1 MRGGEQHQ
9 QLKSF
14 LKACISLLQEKNL
27 STTTVDIFQWPSYLR
42 DMSKVTSPSLAG
54 ALENVAG
61 SDYTNTQ
68 LLKLSPVIRKNASV
82 PCRDF
87 FGCEGKYG
95 IIFLWQ

>member
-1 MRGGEQHQ
+1 MYGGEQHQ
-9 QLKSF
+9 QLKPF
-14 LKACISLLQEKNL
+14 LKAGISLLQEKNL

-82 PCRDF
+82 PCRV
-87 FGCEGKYG
+87 
-95 IIFLWQ
+95 FLDARENMG